1 MTKIY
6 KTVQGDTWDLV
17 SYKLFGSEV
26 FIPELMAL
34 NYERRM
40 ITVFSSGSSLIVPEV
55 DTSQKDT
62 QLNLPPWKRL

>member
-1 MTKIY
+1 MTSTY
-6 KTVQGDTWDLV
+6 KTVQGDTWDLI
-17 SYKLFGSEV
+17 SYKIYGSEN

-40 ITVFSSGSSLIVPEV
+40 ITVFPSGISLIVPEL
-55 DTSQKDT
+55 DTSQKDI